1 MRTDRQKDTSPEIS
15 SWDIWEHFNDGW
27 RCRIIELLIKQD
39 SASFFDILFR
49 FNKCDIRRNRLIEIR
64 NILRHLSFINST
76 GKKRFSN
83 SGSEEIYYKKVQI
96 IKQMLK
102 PSFSDY
108 MIFTYLFEIG
118 ERRSISIPANIA
130 HIEKLINDMSESI
143 DNEIAKDNNRR
154 FDILIKKVKSCFTKH

>member
-1 MRTDRQKDTSPEIS
+1 MRNEQTKEIS
-15 SWDIWEHFNDGW
+15 PWDIWEHFDDGW
-27 RCRIIELLIKQD
+27 RCRIIELMIKKD

-49 FNKCDIRRNRLIEIR
+49 FNECDIRRNRLIEIR
-64 NILRHLSFINST
+64 NILRHLSIMNST

-118 ERRSISIPANIA
+118 ERRTISIPGNIA
-130 HIEKLINDMSESI
+130 HIEKLINNMSELI
-143 DNEIAKDNNRR
+143 DNEIAKDDSGR
-154 FDILIKKVKSCFTKH
+154 FDILTEKVKRYFTKH